1 MSSSNLLRLGGLAA
15 MLGAVL
21 LVIVG
26 LVQIVLNLFF
36 SNPGALSE
44 GVMVALYV
52 RSAFGLLGHA
62 LLALG
67 LVGLY
72 VRHSEDTGTFGI
84 ISFLATFLGMALPVG
99 LGWASVLTD
108 LGWILFGVASLRSG
122 VYPRVA
128 AILLIV
134 GAVMVGVFDHLVAP
148 MVGGPGSTLVYVSV
162 GAEIVRNTAI
172 GWLGYALFSD
182 RTVAVERPQ
191 PAR

>member
-1 MSSSNLLRLGGLAA
+1 
-15 MLGAVL
+15 
-21 LVIVG
+21 
-26 LVQIVLNLFF
+26 
-36 SNPGALSE
+36 
-44 GVMVALYV
+44 
-52 RSAFGLLGHA
+52 
-62 LLALG
+62 
-67 LVGLY
+67 
-72 VRHSEDTGTFGI
+72 
-84 ISFLATFLGMALPVG
+84 
-99 LGWASVLTD
+99 
-108 LGWILFGVASLRSG
+108 SLRAG

-191 PAR
+191 LAR